1 MLIVDDSEENLLLLE
16 KVIKKVNVNL
26 IKALCGQ
33 EALEKTQGL
42 DLLLAIIDVRMPGMN
57 GYELALKLNEE
68 RSGAKIPIIFLTA
81 SLADQKQIGE
91 GYVAGAVD
99 YIFKPVDSQTL
110 LSKIDVF
117 LDLFHQKQRV
127 IRDVVLLK
135 KTGDNLA
142 RALIKADAATQKYKT
157 LLNASPDGIFL
168 IDLKGIITEV
178 SEIGIELF
186 GADSR
191 ADLVGKDVFRFVPSD
206 ENNTIKEIIEKTT
219 NEGLV
224 QNVGMKI
231 RKKNQTVFAGETS
244 ATLIQNPDG
253 APIAYMII
261 IRDISHRKKMETK
274 QIHADRMANLGE
286 MASGIA
292 HEINQPLNIISM
304 VMDKILFESAKTD
317 KIDIDFFKIKSDK
330 IFENITRI
338 RNIIDHIRAFSRSR
352 DDYIM
357 TDFEINKS
365 IENAASMIN
374 EEFKHLGINLILQLE
389 KHIPPIC
396 GNTYKFEQVII
407 NLLTN
412 AKDAVMEKKSQQAEI
427 FNMIIGIRSYK
438 ENQTLV
444 VEVTDNGIGI
454 SNDDINNILL
464 PFYTTKDEA
473 KGTGLGLS
481 ICYQIIKE
489 MDGTIGITSEKT
501 NGTIIKLI
509 LNIKEKKQNDYT
521 K

>member
-1 MLIVDDSEENLLLLE
+1 
-16 KVIKKVNVNL
+16 
-26 IKALCGQ
+26 
-33 EALEKTQGL
+33 
-42 DLLLAIIDVRMPGMN
+42 
-57 GYELALKLNEE
+57 
-68 RSGAKIPIIFLTA
+68 
-81 SLADQKQIGE
+81 
-91 GYVAGAVD
+91 
-99 YIFKPVDSQTL
+99 
-110 LSKIDVF
+110 
-117 LDLFHQKQRV
+117 
-127 IRDVVLLK
+127 
-135 KTGDNLA
+135 
-142 RALIKADAATQKYKT
+142 
-157 LLNASPDGIFL
+157 
-168 IDLKGIITEV
+168 
-178 SEIGIELF
+178 
-186 GADSR
+186 
-191 ADLVGKDVFRFVPSD
+191 
-206 ENNTIKEIIEKTT
+206 
-219 NEGLV
+219 
-224 QNVGMKI
+224 
-231 RKKNQTVFAGETS
+231 
-244 ATLIQNPDG
+244 
-253 APIAYMII
+253 
-261 IRDISHRKKMETK
+261 
-274 QIHADRMANLGE
+274 
-286 MASGIA
+286 
-292 HEINQPLNIISM
+292 
-304 VMDKILFESAKTD
+304 MDKILFESAKTD